1 MEDKLKGHMEASNEI
16 TFIQQGSQEEQ
27 RARNLLKEI
36 MAENFPNLGKE
47 TSIQIQ
53 EGQKIPAMLDL
64 KRSTSRHII
73 ITMSNVIKERNLK
86 AARGKHVIYKGITKT
101 ISRFFQQ
108 NFIGQEGETQYIC
121 VLKGKKDSTKNTLP
135 SKIIIDI

>member
-36 MAENFPNLGKE
+36 MAENFPNLGKK

-73 ITMSNVIKERNLK
+73 IKMSKLKERVL
-86 AARGKHVIYKGITKT
+86 
-101 ISRFFQQ
+101 
-108 NFIGQEGETQYIC
+108 ETEREKQLVMY
-121 VLKGKKDSTKNTLP
+121 
-135 SKIIIDI
+135 